1 LEADIMAM
9 EDILNWLKKRAEE
22 LRRELEIIEAL
33 ITFIEQYPSTTLP
46 EDLVVSTSVDGVR
59 ILLPKPININD
70 VKLEYLNNRLAELV
84 SGRYMLLRDH
94 SGRLKGV
101 LIQGEADEKLIIDV
115 KSVLKATA
123 YTP

>member
-1 LEADIMAM
+1 MAM

-22 LRRELEIIEAL
+22 LRQELEVVEAL
-33 ITFIEQYPSTTLP
+33 IDFIEHYPTTTMP
-46 EDLVVSTSVDGVR
+46 EDLVVSTSVDGVK
-59 ILLPKPININD
+59 ILLPKPINVND
-70 VKLEYLNNRLAELV
+70 VKLEYINNRLSELIG
-84 SGRYMLLRDH
+84 GRYMLLRDH

-115 KSVLKATA
+115 KSVLKAIA